1 MLLASVSVIQALL
14 HMASGAST
22 RLPRASS
29 GSTAP
34 QPDYSCTN
42 DYDWIGDGYNYEDC
56 RAAVQRLYNV
66 EVAQYGGREYEF
78 LPHGG
83 TNQTDKPTMETPR
96 RYIVGRL
103 TLVPIKA
110 ASTNSESQGQCTLAI
125 VMMDFFQEGEL
136 PGEDPSGQY
145 IYSNTDVTS
154 FEDLWLAAGLVEMN
168 CVVEKKMSQMLGWA
182 PTGRKFSLTNHL
194 TNTTLVVTSSHTCLL
209 QLHGLI

>member
-14 HMASGAST
+14 HVASGAST

-83 TNQTDKPTMETPR
+83 TNQTQKPTMETPR
-96 RYIVGRL
+96 RYTV
-103 TLVPIKA
+103 
-110 ASTNSESQGQCTLAI
+110 GQCTLAI

-145 IYSNTDVTS
+145 IYSNTEVTS

-182 PTGRKFSLTNHL
+182 PTATPVSYNFMG
-194 TNTTLVVTSSHTCLL
+194 
-209 QLHGLI
+209 